1 PRDQHLAC
9 TALTLGRRYFVGVGL
24 AAGGEPERV
33 GRFEPGVPLHEAAR
47 VGQHRDPLRGGEAE
61 VVVAAWANPQ
71 FALELARVGQLAA
84 AWALDPEVI
93 GYDRA
98 VLALWFRREARL
110 SAEQFPHDFPPVWRD
125 GGRRAVCDPVEYSTC
140 NAGPEVR
147 AARCCLTGMPL
158 AHYSE
163 GA

>member
-1 PRDQHLAC
+1 DGPLDRPHQLLPEDGAHAGAHEAEFGDRQRERATVQPGGPGDQRLTR

-33 GRFEPGVPLHEAAR
+33 GRFEPGVPLHEAAG

-110 SAEQFPHDFPPVWRD
+110 
-125 GGRRAVCDPVEYSTC
+125 
-140 NAGPEVR
+140 
-147 AARCCLTGMPL
+147 
-158 AHYSE
+158 
-163 GA
+163 